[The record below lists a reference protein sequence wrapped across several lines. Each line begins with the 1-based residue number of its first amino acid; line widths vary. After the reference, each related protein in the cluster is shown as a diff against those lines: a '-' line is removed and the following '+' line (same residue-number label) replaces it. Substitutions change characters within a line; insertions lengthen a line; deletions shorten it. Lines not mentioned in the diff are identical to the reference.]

1 MNTESPRSGLS
12 PLAIGVAL
20 AGGFGVLA
28 IAWTLM
34 MSVSMHG
41 SWGLWGTRDHRQ
53 MMGGAVLDSSN
64 ATIALGGADR
74 TIDIR
79 DFAFRPAKLEIP
91 AGARV
96 TFRNDDV
103 APHTA
108 SARDESWDTGV
119 LQDGGASTL
128 SFYRRGEFPY
138 YCKLHPEMEG
148 RLLVE

>member
-1 MNTESPRSGLS
+1 MNTGTSRSGWS

-20 AGGFGVLA
+20 SGGLGVLA

-41 SWGLWGTRDHRQ
+41 SWGLW
-53 MMGGAVLDSSN
+53 DSGNHMQGMRIGEPGVPN
-64 ATIALGGADR
+64 ATVAVGGADE

-79 DFAFRPAKLEIP
+79 DFAFRPGKLEIP

-96 TFRNDDV
+96 TFTNHDG

-108 SARDESWDTGV
+108 TAKDESWDTGV

>member
-1 MNTESPRSGLS
+1 MEREASPSGWS
-12 PLAIGVAL
+12 PLVAGVAL
-20 AGGFGVLA
+20 AGGLA
-28 IAWTLM
+28 VIAVAWWILLALST
-34 MSVSMHG
+34 HG
-41 SWGLWGTRDHRQ
+41 TWRLWDTRDHMQ
-53 MMGGAVLDSSN
+53 TMGGAVLDSSN
-64 ATIALGGADR
+64 ATIAVGGADR

-96 TFRNDDV
+96 TFTNHDG

-108 SARDESWDTGV
+108 TAKDESWDTGV